1 MHNAVYAKCLLRL
14 ILDFCSFWQKDDLN
28 KYYPQIKEGNESTY
42 YRIQQIN
49 ILLDAFDIIKPGQ
62 NDKAPIQQFL
72 DGDFLSK
79 RELKEYDQTLL
90 QEILKVGKELVIA
103 EMPKFQFEERDYRP
117 FAIFNIL
124 FSNLLSYRLRIHP
137 FTKSNQNMNMAFS
150 FGGYYSNYLRN
161 SAGINIE
168 NAVGVIDHTL
178 SLLIDPTQKE
188 LTFEDLKEKYNYP
201 EIDLSKFDF
210 DYNIDNF

>member
-1 MHNAVYAKCLLRL
+1 MQRLISGKDLLHK

-49 ILLDAFDIIKPGQ
+49 ILLEAFDVIKPGQ
-62 NDKAPIQQFL
+62 NNKAPIQQFL

-79 RELKEYDQTLL
+79 RELKDYDQTLL
-90 QEILKVGKELVIA
+90 QEVLQVGKELVIA
-103 EMPKFQFEERDYRP
+103 EMPKFKFEERDYRP

-137 FTKSNQNMNMAFS
+137 FTRSNQNMNLAFS
-150 FGGYYSNYLRN
+150 FGGYYSDFLRN
-161 SAGINIE
+161 NVGTSIE
-168 NAVGVIDHTL
+168 NAVDEIDHTL

-201 EIDLSKFDF
+201 DVDLSKFDF
-210 DYNIDNF
+210 DYSVDNF

>member
-1 MHNAVYAKCLLRL
+1 MHNAVSAKCLLSL

-28 KYYPQIKEGNESTY
+28 KYYPQKKEGNESTY

-49 ILLDAFDIIKPGQ
+49 ILLEAFDIIKPGR

-79 RELKEYDQTLL
+79 RELKDYDQTLL
-90 QEILKVGKELVIA
+90 QEIIKVGKEAVIA
-103 EMPKFQFEERDYRP
+103 EMTKFQFEERDYRP

-137 FTKSNQNMNMAFS
+137 FTRSNQNINMAFS
-150 FGGYYSNYLRN
+150 FGGYYSDYLRN
-161 SAGINIE
+161 HARVGIEHSLNE
-168 NAVGVIDHTL
+168 IDHVL
-178 SLLIDPTQKE
+178 SLIINPTSKVMTIE
-188 LTFEDLKEKYNYP
+188 ELKEKYNYP
-201 EIDLSKFDF
+201 DIDLSKFDF
-210 DYNIDNF
+210 YYNIDNF